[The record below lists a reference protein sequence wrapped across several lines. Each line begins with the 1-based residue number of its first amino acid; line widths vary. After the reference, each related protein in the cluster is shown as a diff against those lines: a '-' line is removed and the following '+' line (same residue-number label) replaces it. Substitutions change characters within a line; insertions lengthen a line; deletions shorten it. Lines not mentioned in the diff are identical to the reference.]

1 MPWTPNYF
9 PVAMKNLNVD
19 VREKAIDIGNALMDE
34 DMEEGIAIAT
44 AISRAKDWAANH
56 GLSTNN
62 HKKSHVTD
70 VKQHGRDKYVIPY
83 KGNMWALKEEG
94 NEKVEKVFEK
104 KDEAVKEGRKKAK
117 DVNGTLTIQRRTGT
131 IQHRISYNPHKSV
144 RI

>member
-9 PVAMKNLNVD
+9 PIAMKYLNVD

-44 AISRAKDWAANH
+44 AISRAKDWAANK
-56 GLSTNN
+56 GLPTNN
-62 HKKSHVTD
+62 HKSSRSTD
-70 VKQHGRDKYVIPY
+70 VKKHGRDKYIIPY
-83 KGNMWALKEEG
+83 KGNKWALKEEG
-94 NEKVEKVFEK
+94 NEKVDEVFEN

-117 DVNGTLTIQRRTGT
+117 DVNGTLTIQKRTGT
-131 IQHRISYNPHKSV
+131 IQHRISYNSHKRV